1 MLSRGHMRRTSMC
14 CWHDAFTTIH
24 LTEQW
29 CRCHRQILE
38 AREKITNSIDPL
50 QPGVGRR
57 RAEDVALALRDIE
70 SKISGELEGVLL
82 TSLRVSQQ
90 RIAQIS
96 ETEPLLLLL
105 EQGLGARRSTLTEKL
120 DSIRWDVSSPST
132 MRAVAGDGPI
142 ENVS

>member
-1 MLSRGHMRRTSMC
+1 MC
-14 CWHDAFTTIH
+14 YWYDAFIAIK
-24 LTEQW
+24 LTEQR

-57 RAEDVALALRDIE
+57 RAEDVTLALRDIE

-82 TSLRVSQQ
+82 ASLRVSQQ

-96 ETEPLLLLL
+96 ETEPLVLLL
-105 EQGLGARRSTLTEKL
+105 ETGLRTRRNALTEKL
-120 DSIRWDVSSPST
+120 DSIRWDISSPST
-132 MRAVAGDGPI
+132 MHAVAGDGPI
-142 ENVS
+142 ENVSSCMSR